1 MASLITVGTMIS
13 DCPNLEFSDHRRDE
27 AANGLSVEGVRPA
40 TDWLVA
46 DTKTLCVVAKVRPRP
61 RVPRTVPPKSSFA
74 RRWT

>member
-46 DTKTLCVVAKVRPRP
+46 DTTTLCVVAKVRP
-61 RVPRTVPPKSSFA
+61 PPEGPQNG
-74 RRWT
+74 TP